1 MSHQIHH
8 HKEQTEHS
16 AIVSAVTPEYVYIP
30 LAQHIGVPAVATVV
44 PGETVKVG
52 QCIGSADAFITAKV
66 HASVSGTVDSFIKM
80 RNVLGQMVPVIVI
93 KNDGQYTTAEYL
105 KPFQSLEH
113 LSVEEI
119 RCIVREG
126 GLVGMGGATFPTH
139 VKFSPPKDKEV
150 DTVILNAAECEPY
163 LTCDHRLL
171 IEQSADVLLGLQ
183 AVAKAVQAKNIYIGI
198 ESNKLDGLQALKAAG
213 AENIAKIKVLPSV
226 YPMGAEKVLVKKV
239 TGRTVGNKAIPLDVG
254 VVVCN
259 VATAVQ
265 LAQTMRTGMP
275 LIERVVT
282 VAGGFTNPGNY
293 RVRIGT
299 LFSDIAKM
307 PAESSELTPIAGG
320 PMMGFALPS
329 LAVPVT
335 KGTSGILLLPKA
347 AIPQTTCIRCGNCIK
362 VCPLGLDP
370 YQDMCMDEC
379 MECGRCA
386 YECPAHI
393 YIVQKARAYKQKL
406 KTKG

>member
-1 MSHQIHH
+1 MTHIHH
-8 HKEQTEHS
+8 HKEQTVRLP
-16 AIVSAVTPEYVYIP
+16 ITPALIPGYVYIP
-30 LAQHIGVPAVATVV
+30 LTQHIGVPAMAKVV
-44 PGETVKVG
+44 PSEQVFVG

-66 HASVSGTVDSFIKM
+66 HASVSGTVESLLKM
-80 RNVLGQMVPVIVI
+80 RNALGNMVPVVVI
-93 KNDGQYTTAEYL
+93 KNDGKYTPAPYL
-105 KPFQSLEH
+105 KPYQALEQ
-113 LSVEEI
+113 LSIEELRGI
-119 RCIVREG
+119 IREG

-139 VKFSPPKDKEV
+139 VKFSPPKDKAV
-150 DTVILNAAECEPY
+150 DTIILNAAECEPY

-171 IEQSADVLLGLQ
+171 LENTQEVLFGLQ
-183 AVAKAVQAKNIYIGI
+183 AMAKAVQAKNIFIGI
-198 ESNKLDGLQALKAAG
+198 ENNKLDAVQALKACG
-213 AENIAKIKVLPSV
+213 AESFARIKILPSQ

-265 LAQTMRTGMP
+265 FAQTIQTGLP

-282 VAGGFTNPGNY
+282 VSGAFANPGNY

-299 LFSDIAKM
+299 LMSDLVKF
-307 PAESSELTPIAGG
+307 PTDVQGLTPVAGG

-329 LAVPVT
+329 LEIPVT
-335 KGTSGILLLPKA
+335 KGTSGILLLPKT
-347 AIPQTTCIRCGNCIK
+347 AIPQVNCIRCGNCIK
-362 VCPLGLDP
+362 VCPLGLNP
-370 YQDMCMDEC
+370 YQDQGMDEC

-406 KTKG
+406 KAKG